1 MPLGVDIGGTF
12 TDFVLLADGRLTV
25 HKAPTTPRDHAQ
37 AFMDGLAHLGGAET
51 AGPIIHGTTV
61 VTNTLLERSGARTAL
76 VATQGFK
83 DILTIGRQ
91 TRPSLYALE
100 PQRPPALI
108 PPERCFEVPERLDAT
123 GAVVQPL
130 DTEAVHALVKELR
143 AQEVSSVAV
152 CLLFSFLN
160 PEHERAVAAA
170 LEGAGFAVSASHQV
184 LPEFREYERA
194 SATAVNAYV
203 APVLQDYLTHL
214 EERLPSQKVPL
225 RVMQSNGG
233 IVTAKAAK
241 AAPLRTVLSGPAA
254 GVVGAAYVA
263 GVSGLFDLVTFD
275 MGGTSTDV
283 SLVPGRLRETT
294 ESEVAGVPLRVPM
307 LDVHTVGA
315 GGGSIARVDG
325 GGALRVG
332 PQSAG
337 ADPGP
342 ACYGISDQATVTD
355 AQVVLGRILP
365 EHFLGGQMPLQAER
379 SHKALQVLGSQLDLD
394 AAAAAAGVLRVANV
408 EMEKALRVISI
419 ERGQDPRTFTL
430 VAFGGAGPLH
440 ACDLAVSV
448 GMHRVLVPR
457 APGVLSAL
465 GLLTA
470 DVMKDFSVTVMRP
483 LPQEVDD
490 AFVRE
495 IAAGFRDLSARGW
508 DEMGAEGFNRD
519 NVQVLTALDMRYAG
533 QSYELVVPFDDL
545 STSNLAGR
553 FHATHRERFGYNM
566 PNEPIEV
573 VNLRLKLLGKVQ
585 RPALLREQSSPADP
599 SDASLG
605 TRTVWF
611 DGPCET
617 TIYDRERLH
626 AGNALQGPAI
636 IVQMDATTAVPPGW
650 RGRIDTVGNL
660 ILVWTA

>member
-1 MPLGVDIGGTF
+1 M
-12 TDFVLLADGRLTV
+12 
-25 HKAPTTPRDHAQ
+25 
-37 AFMDGLAHLGGAET
+37 
-51 AGPIIHGTTV
+51 
-61 VTNTLLERSGARTAL
+61 
-76 VATQGFK
+76 
-83 DILTIGRQ
+83 
-91 TRPSLYALE
+91 
-100 PQRPPALI
+100 
-108 PPERCFEVPERLDAT
+108 
-123 GAVVQPL
+123 
-130 DTEAVHALVKELR
+130 
-143 AQEVSSVAV
+143 
-152 CLLFSFLN
+152 
-160 PEHERAVAAA
+160 

-203 APVLQDYLTHL
+203 GPVLQDYLTHL

-233 IVTAKAAK
+233 IVMAKAAK

-394 AAAAAAGVLRVANV
+394 AAAAAAGVLRVTNV

-419 ERGQDPRTFTL
+419 ERGAGPSYLHPGSLRRRRTAPRL
-430 VAFGGAGPLH
+430 RSGRERRHASGAGA
-440 ACDLAVSV
+440 ACAGRALRAGVA
-448 GMHRVLVPR
+448 HRRRDEGLLGYGDAPT
-457 APGVLSAL
+457 APGGRRCLC
-465 GLLTA
+465 
-470 DVMKDFSVTVMRP
+470 
-483 LPQEVDD
+483 
-490 AFVRE
+490 
-495 IAAGFRDLSARGW
+495 AGDCRG
-508 DEMGAEGFNRD
+508 F
-519 NVQVLTALDMRYAG
+519 
-533 QSYELVVPFDDL
+533 P
-545 STSNLAGR
+545 
-553 FHATHRERFGYNM
+553 
-566 PNEPIEV
+566 
-573 VNLRLKLLGKVQ
+573 
-585 RPALLREQSSPADP
+585 
-599 SDASLG
+599 
-605 TRTVWF
+605 
-611 DGPCET
+611 
-617 TIYDRERLH
+617 
-626 AGNALQGPAI
+626 
-636 IVQMDATTAVPPGW
+636 
-650 RGRIDTVGNL
+650 
-660 ILVWTA
+660 